1 MSSSFRS
8 HKILINSKDN
18 LSSDLS
24 DASFN
29 FSQSDLQQIT
39 KVQLKDVGIT
49 NLLYNVELG
58 INDRLDY
65 DVAGIPKSILIP
77 PGNYQ
82 SSTLGN
88 VLNTLLLADQMV
100 FTFSN
105 TNFKYSVTS
114 VPLTFLKDSS
124 TIKKVIGLSITTLP
138 SNLYELQNTVNFIR
152 THFIHLLSDLASLDS
167 GFTSNRK
174 MIPIIASIPVNL
186 PFGFIL
192 NQTQELD
199 SSDVDIKKNAVNI
212 SDLSIRFVDDDYK
225 KINLNGGEYFIS
237 FTVLKR

>member
-1 MSSSFRS
+1 M
-8 HKILINSKDN
+8 
-18 LSSDLS
+18 
-24 DASFN
+24 
-29 FSQSDLQQIT
+29 
-39 KVQLKDVGIT
+39 KDVGIT
-49 NLLYNVELG
+49 NLIYNVELG
-58 INDRLDY
+58 INDQLDY
-65 DVAGIPKSILIP
+65 DVGGVAKSINIP

-82 SSTLGN
+82 ASTLGN

-105 TNFKYSVTS
+105 TTFKYSVTS

-124 TIKKVIGLSITTLP
+124 TIKKVIGLTTTTIA
-138 SNLYELQNTVNFIR
+138 SNLYEMQNPVNFIR
-152 THFIHLLSDLASLDS
+152 THFIHILSDLASLDS

-174 MIPIIASIPVNL
+174 MISIIASIPVNL

-199 SSDVDIKKNAVNI
+199 SSDVDIKKNSVNI
-212 SDLSIRFVDDDYK
+212 SDVSIRIVDDNYK
-225 KINLNGGEYFIS
+225 ELNLNGGEYFLS